1 MSTLTVINKLCSHN
15 DFMPAELYTFN
26 GGDVYV
32 RYEPEQKE
40 EFDEFLKKL
49 ENLWL
54 SSGVANYSIMSY
66 EQLEIRVK
74 GGK

>member
-1 MSTLTVINKLCSHN
+1 MKILTIVKKLCSN
-15 DFMPAELYTFN
+15 NNFTPEELYTFN

>member
-1 MSTLTVINKLCSHN
+1 MEKSIYPYISV
-15 DFMPAELYTFN
+15 FGAA
-26 GGDVYV
+26 GDVYV
-32 RYEPEQKE
+32 RYELEQKE
-40 EFDEFLKKL
+40 EFNEFLKKL